1 MSAEEI
7 LTGSSKSP
15 AWLRGA
21 SREADCECP
30 FYIRA
35 AAVKEIFVIEKKS
48 QNITEGLVMF

>member
-7 LTGSSKSP
+7 LTESSKSP

-21 SREADCECP
+21 SSEADCECP

-35 AAVKEIFVIEKKS
+35 AVKEIFVIEKNS